1 MTASILDGLLA
12 PIIAGSGEFKERI
25 DEAIDH
31 LAASSE
37 GVSWADSN
45 ATRPAGRLQPAW
57 RPHRVSPDPELGS
70 VIRRSVDGVIHL
82 PGFGFW
88 PGDRYRSQRAR
99 RILAVEDNCEERMGA
114 VAVIEVDRLHKVYGD
129 KVAVDDVS
137 FSVEEGEIFGI
148 LGPNGAGKTTTVE
161 CISGLR
167 RPDGGSVRVVGYDP
181 VRDRAAVTARV
192 GVQLQHSELQPNLRV
207 GEALELFSSLYEEP
221 ADWRELLDVLGLG
234 PQLKTRFAKLSGGQQ
249 QRLSIALALVGDPTV
264 AILDELTTGLDPAA
278 RRDTWDLI
286 NAVRD
291 RGVTI
296 VLVTHFMA
304 EAERLCDRV
313 AVIDEGRVAAL
324 DSPAGLTSHIE
335 IDQRIRFVPSEP
347 LDDAVLA
354 ELPDVESV
362 SRRGEEILVVGNTEA
377 LAAVTA
383 LLARLGVLAHH
394 LRVEQP
400 SLDDAFLAITDRA
413 ERPNPIIPQGT
424 ETRGAAR

>member
-1 MTASILDGLLA
+1 
-12 PIIAGSGEFKERI
+12 
-25 DEAIDH
+25 
-31 LAASSE
+31 
-37 GVSWADSN
+37 
-45 ATRPAGRLQPAW
+45 
-57 RPHRVSPDPELGS
+57 
-70 VIRRSVDGVIHL
+70 
-82 PGFGFW
+82 
-88 PGDRYRSQRAR
+88 
-99 RILAVEDNCEERMGA
+99 MGA

-161 CISGLR
+161 CVSGLR

-181 VRDRAAVTARV
+181 ARDRAAVTARV

-207 GEALELFSSLYEEP
+207 GEALQLFSSFYEEP

-234 PQLKTRFAKLSGGQQ
+234 PHLKTRFAKLSGGQQ
-249 QRLSIALALVGDPTV
+249 QRLSIALALVGKPTV

-286 NAVRD
+286 EAVRD

-313 AVIDEGRVAAL
+313 AVIDQGRVAAL
-324 DSPAGLTSHIE
+324 DSPTGLTSHIE
-335 IDQRIRFVPSEP
+335 IDQRIRFMPSEP
-347 LDDAVLA
+347 LDDALLA

-400 SLDDAFLAITDRA
+400 SLDDAFLAITERA
-413 ERPNPIIPQGT
+413 ERPNPIIRQPA